1 MDDGPYSGY
10 ADKHR
15 AVSTSAPLG
24 GEGIPLLARIKASF
38 DRLRKSER
46 AVADFVLA
54 RPNDVLS
61 ISIAELAYQVGVSQP
76 TVARFVNALGFSG
89 FKEFKLRLAQSLA
102 TGVNSVHRDV
112 SPNDSVSD
120 VSRKVFDRTITALMS
135 GRNHLDGASFSR
147 AVDALAQASRLEFYG
162 IGNSGIVA
170 QDAQHKFFR
179 FGIPSVAYSD
189 PHTQGMAATLL
200 QTGDVVVA
208 ISASGSTIDLL
219 RSCELARDSGATVIA
234 ITANGSEL
242 TQIASI
248 TLGADVQEDPDVYA
262 AMSSRI
268 VHLTII
274 DALSVGVALVGGAKL
289 VERLERTKKTLRE
302 KRIRGFGE

>member
-170 QDAQHKFFR
+170 QDAPHKFFR

>member
-200 QTGDVVVA
+200 QAGDVVVA